1 MKLRLFRES
10 EHLTNTHRLKV
21 KRKKNI
27 SFDPGKEAL
36 ETFPCDGREK
46 ENQMARKLI
55 LSLFL
60 LTGMLLL
67 AFCTSQKASPI
78 PELNKISLTDRATTP
93 KTNPLVNMA
102 NPASVSCEKNG
113 GKLEL
118 RQDAAG
124 AVAGICVFPD
134 GSECD
139 EWAYYRNE
147 CKPGDSL
154 ATGEPAA
161 ASATRLRVVYFKD
174 KQIMSWT
181 EGNGT
186 QSLVKASTEQMHISD
201 DGQVVAYL
209 GYNSDGIYGLYGV
222 NADGTNE
229 RQLVGQETL
238 EKTQPASQIV
248 SFDFAPGSHRL
259 YFVTDQYDL
268 QTVDADGANPT
279 VVFGAGKGGFFS
291 FSPDG
296 QWMTLYHPNELVLAH
311 PDGSAARLAFTYPQD
326 FSYTMMGPEVAW
338 KADSSGFS
346 LVSASGPQGE
356 ADSMTVW
363 FIPVNGEPVKQMSY
377 AGPYGANL
385 SPDGSSVVYLYSQ
398 HEPVDVHIVSRD
410 GQDTSCG
417 SYSSYQYPRLIFMGW
432 APDSKSF
439 LLNLSND
446 GRMLDPYL
454 CKAGESPVKLTD
466 TPDAYP
472 VVWVDAQ
479 RILFVSGS
487 SLRLQHPGQ
496 KSLVLDS
503 VSSSYF
509 DFTTFQP

>member
-1 MKLRLFRES
+1 
-10 EHLTNTHRLKV
+10 
-21 KRKKNI
+21 
-27 SFDPGKEAL
+27 
-36 ETFPCDGREK
+36 
-46 ENQMARKLI
+46 MARKLI

-78 PELNKISLTDRATTP
+78 PGLNKASPTARQSTAGSNAP
-93 KTNPLVNMA
+93 VNMA
-102 NPASVSCEKNG
+102 NPASVYCEKSG

-118 RQDAAG
+118 RTDAAG
-124 AVAGICVFPD
+124 AAAGICVFPD

-139 EWAYYRNE
+139 EWAYFRNE

-154 ATGEPAA
+154 ATVAPAD
-161 ASATRLRVVYFKD
+161 ASADRLRVVYFKD
-174 KQIMSWT
+174 KQITVWT
-181 EGNGT
+181 EGKGT
-186 QSLVKASTEQMHISD
+186 QSLVKASTEQMRISD

-209 GYNSDGIYGLYGV
+209 GYNSEGVYGLYSV
-222 NADGTNE
+222 YAEGTNE
-229 RQLVGQETL
+229 CQLVGQETP

-248 SFDFAPGSHRL
+248 SFDFAPASHRL

-268 QTVDADGANPT
+268 QTVDADDANPA

-296 QWMTLYHPNELVLAH
+296 QWMTVYHPNELVLAH

-326 FSYTMMGPEVAW
+326 FSYTMMGPEIAW

-346 LVSASGPQGE
+346 LASASGPQGE

-363 FIPVNGEPVKQMSY
+363 FIPVTGEPVKQFSY

-385 SPDGSSVVYLYSQ
+385 SPDGSAVVYLYSQ
-398 HEPVDVHIVSRD
+398 HEPVDVHIVTRD

-417 SYSSYQYPRLIFMGW
+417 AYSSYQYPRLIFMGW

-439 LLNLSND
+439 LINLSND

-479 RILFVSGS
+479 RMLFVSGS
-487 SLRLQHPGQ
+487 SLRLEHPGQ
-496 KSLVLDS
+496 KSIVLDG
-503 VSSSYF
+503 VSGSNF
-509 DFTTFQP
+509 DFTMLQP